1 MGGQASVGMVSII
14 MQILFMKSN
23 GRIKLS
29 FMTENK
35 RRAERNTPLEFC
47 RNSAAKIVYNVA
59 KEFDTDT
66 TFEYVR

>member
-1 MGGQASVGMVSII
+1 
-14 MQILFMKSN
+14 MKSN
-23 GRIKLS
+23 GRIKLL
-29 FMTENK
+29 FMTEN